1 LEEGRI
7 MVARGLPR
15 QQARRWLMGDKSGLT
30 GHAGGSDA
38 QPLVWEKHDMSLSP
52 REMLARLV
60 AFPSVSTSSNLDII
74 GFCRDWL
81 NSHGV
86 ESTLVMS
93 PEGDKANLYASIG
106 PQVEGGIVFSGHTDV
121 VPVEGQNWTTDPWTL
136 TERNGRLHGRGATD
150 MKGFDA
156 LVLALVPEIVKFP
169 LKRPVHI
176 ALSYDEEIACRGAP
190 SMVEAMARSIP
201 RPAAVIVGSPTG
213 HAVVTGHKA
222 SVQLRTRVTGYAVHS
237 SRIDQGVSAVMS
249 AARLIA
255 WHEDV
260 MEENRRRA
268 DPANPFEPPYTTLHC
283 GMMAGGNAANVVS
296 SSAWFF
302 SDIRA
307 IPTESPR
314 DYLERY
320 QTYVREVVEPRM
332 KAIAPE
338 TGVSVELIAEVPG
351 LRPEADGE
359 AERLMR
365 RITGDNGTH
374 VVSYGTEAGIFQRVG
389 WSTVV
394 CGPGDIAQAHQPD
407 EYIEVS
413 ELDAGERLLRRIIG
427 ELCA

>member
-1 LEEGRI
+1 
-7 MVARGLPR
+7 
-15 QQARRWLMGDKSGLT
+15 
-30 GHAGGSDA
+30 
-38 QPLVWEKHDMSLSP
+38 MSLSP

-86 ESTLVMS
+86 ESHVVMS
-93 PEGDKANLYASIG
+93 PEGDKANLYATIG
-106 PQVEGGIVFSGHTDV
+106 PQVEGGIVLSGHTDV
-121 VPVEGQNWTTDPWTL
+121 VPVEGQNWSTDPWTL
-136 TERNGRLHGRGATD
+136 TERNGRLYGRGATD

-156 LVLALVPEIVKFP
+156 LVLALVPEMVRAP

-190 SMVEAMARSIP
+190 SMVQAMARSIP
-201 RPAAVIVGSPTG
+201 APSAVIVGEPTR

-222 SVQLRTRVTGYAVHS
+222 SVQLRTQVTGYAVHS
-237 SRIDQGVSAVMS
+237 SRIDQGVSAVMN
-249 AARLIA
+249 AARLIT

-260 MEENRRRA
+260 MEENRRRV
-268 DPANPFEPPYTTLHC
+268 DPENPFEPPYTTLHC

-302 SDIRA
+302 TDIRA
-307 IPTESPR
+307 IPTESPM
-314 DYLERY
+314 DYLARY
-320 QTYVREVVEPRM
+320 EAYIRDVVEPRM
-332 KAIAPE
+332 KAIAPD
-338 TGVSVELIAEVPG
+338 TGIAVEVIAEVPG
-351 LRPEADGE
+351 LKPETDGA

-365 RITGDNGTH
+365 RLTGDNGIH
-374 VVSYGTEAGIFQRVG
+374 VVSYGTEAGLFQRVG

-413 ELDAGERLLRRIIG
+413 EFQAGEAVLRRLIAD
-427 ELCA
+427 LCA

>member
-1 LEEGRI
+1 
-7 MVARGLPR
+7 
-15 QQARRWLMGDKSGLT
+15 MGDNSGLT
-30 GHAGGSDA
+30 GRAAGSDA
-38 QPLVWEKHDMSLSP
+38 HAFPWEKHDMSLSS

-74 GFCRDWL
+74 NFCRDWL

-93 PEGDKANLYASIG
+93 PEGNKANLYATIG

-121 VPVEGQNWTTDPWTL
+121 VPVEGQNWTTDPWAL
-136 TERNGRLHGRGATD
+136 TEKNGRLYGRGSAD

-156 LVLALVPEIVKFP
+156 LVLALVPEMAKMP

-190 SMVEAMARSIP
+190 SMVEAMARSLP
-201 RPAAVIVGSPTG
+201 KPAAVIVGEPTR

-222 SVQLRTRVTGYAVHS
+222 SVQLRTQVTGYAVHS
-237 SRIDQGVSAVMS
+237 SRIDQGVSAVMN

-283 GMMAGGNAANVVS
+283 GMVAGGNAANVVS

-314 DYLERY
+314 DYLDRY
-320 QTYVREVVEPRM
+320 ETYIREFVEPRM
-332 KAIAPE
+332 KAIRPE
-338 TGVSVELIAEVPG
+338 TGVAVELIAEVPG
-351 LRPEADGE
+351 LRPEADGA
-359 AERLMR
+359 AESLMR
-365 RITGDNGTH
+365 RLTGDNGTH
-374 VVSYGTEAGIFQRVG
+374 VVSYGTEAGIFQRAG

-413 ELDAGERLLRRIIG
+413 ELESGERLLRRIIG

>member
-1 LEEGRI
+1 
-7 MVARGLPR
+7 
-15 QQARRWLMGDKSGLT
+15 
-30 GHAGGSDA
+30 
-38 QPLVWEKHDMSLSP
+38 MSLSP

-60 AFPSVSTSSNLDII
+60 AFPSISTSSNLDII
-74 GFCRDWL
+74 HFCRDWL

-86 ESTLVMS
+86 ESRMVMS
-93 PEGDKANLYASIG
+93 PEGDKANLYATIG
-106 PQVEGGIVFSGHTDV
+106 PQVEGGIVLSGHTDV

-136 TERNGRLHGRGATD
+136 TEKNGRLYGRGATD

-156 LVLALVPEIVKFP
+156 LVLALVPEMVRAP
-169 LKRPVHI
+169 LKRPIHI

-190 SMVEAMARSIP
+190 SMVKAMAETIP
-201 RPAAVIVGSPTG
+201 APSAVIVGEPTR

-222 SVQLRTRVTGYAVHS
+222 SVQLRTQVTGYAIHS
-237 SRIDQGVSAVMS
+237 SRIDQGVSAVMN

-260 MEENRRRA
+260 MEENRRNA
-268 DPANPFEPPYTTLHC
+268 DPGNPFEPPYTTLHC

-307 IPTESPR
+307 IPTESPM
-314 DYLERY
+314 DYLARY
-320 QTYVREVVEPRM
+320 EAYIREMIEPRM
-332 KAIAPE
+332 KAIAPD
-338 TGVSVELIAEVPG
+338 TGVAVELIAEVPG
-351 LRPEADGE
+351 LRPETDGA

-365 RITGDNGTH
+365 RLTGDNGTH
-374 VVSYGTEAGIFQRVG
+374 VVSYGTEAGLFQRVG

-413 ELDAGERLLRRIIG
+413 EFQAGEATLRRLIG
-427 ELCA
+427 DLCA

>member
-1 LEEGRI
+1 
-7 MVARGLPR
+7 
-15 QQARRWLMGDKSGLT
+15 
-30 GHAGGSDA
+30 
-38 QPLVWEKHDMSLSP
+38 MSLSP
-52 REMLARLV
+52 REMLARLI

-81 NSHGV
+81 QSQGV
-86 ESTLVMS
+86 ESRLVMS
-93 PEGDKANLYASIG
+93 PEGDKANLYATIG
-106 PQVEGGIVFSGHTDV
+106 PQVEGGIVLSGHTDV
-121 VPVEGQNWTTDPWTL
+121 VPVEGQNWSTDPWTL
-136 TERNGRLHGRGATD
+136 TEKNGRLYGRGTAD

-156 LVLALVPEIVKFP
+156 LVLALVPEMVRAP

-190 SMVEAMARSIP
+190 SMVREMAGSVP
-201 RPAAVIVGSPTG
+201 TPSAVIVGEPTR

-222 SVQLRTRVTGYAVHS
+222 SVQLRTQVTGYAVHS
-237 SRIDQGVSAVMS
+237 SRIDQGVSAVMN

-255 WHEDV
+255 WHDDV

-268 DPANPFEPPYTTLHC
+268 DPNDPFEPPYTTLHC
-283 GMMAGGNAANVVS
+283 GVVAGGSAANVVS

-302 SDIRA
+302 TDIRA
-307 IPTESPR
+307 IPTESPL
-314 DYLERY
+314 DYVERY
-320 QTYVREVVEPRM
+320 KAYIRDVVEPRM

-338 TGVSVELIAEVPG
+338 TGVAVELIAEVPG
-351 LRPEADGE
+351 LRPETEGA

-374 VVSYGTEAGIFQRVG
+374 VVSYGTEAGLFQRVG

-407 EYIEVS
+407 EYIEIS
-413 ELDAGERLLRRIIG
+413 EFEAGERVLRRLIG

>member
-1 LEEGRI
+1 
-7 MVARGLPR
+7 
-15 QQARRWLMGDKSGLT
+15 
-30 GHAGGSDA
+30 
-38 QPLVWEKHDMSLSP
+38 MSLSP
-52 REMLARLV
+52 REMLARLI

-74 GFCRDWL
+74 HFCREWL
-81 NSHGV
+81 HGHGV

-106 PQVEGGIVFSGHTDV
+106 PQVEGGVVLSGHTDV
-121 VPVEGQNWTTDPWTL
+121 VPVEGQAWSSDPWTL
-136 TERNGRLHGRGATD
+136 TERGGRLYGRGATD

-156 LVLALVPEIVKFP
+156 LVLALVPEMVRAP

-190 SMVEAMARSIP
+190 SMVEAMARTIP
-201 RPAAVIVGSPTG
+201 TPAAVIVGEPTR

-222 SVQLRTRVTGYAVHS
+222 SVQLRTQVTGHAVHS
-237 SRIDQGVSAVMS
+237 SRIDQGVSAVMN

-255 WHEDV
+255 WHDDV
-260 MEENRRRA
+260 MEENRRQA

-283 GMMAGGNAANVVS
+283 GMMVGGSAANVVS

-307 IPTESPR
+307 IPTESPA
-314 DYLERY
+314 DYVERY
-320 QTYVREVVEPRM
+320 EAYIREVVEPRM
-332 KAIAPE
+332 KAVIPG
-338 TGVSVELIAEVPG
+338 TGVAVELIAEVPG
-351 LRPEADGE
+351 LRPETDGA

-365 RITGDNGTH
+365 RLTGDNGTH
-374 VVSYGTEAGIFQRVG
+374 VVSYGTEAGLFQRVG

-407 EYIEVS
+407 EYIEIS
-413 ELDAGERLLRRIIG
+413 QFEAGEGVLRRLIG

>member
-1 LEEGRI
+1 
-7 MVARGLPR
+7 
-15 QQARRWLMGDKSGLT
+15 
-30 GHAGGSDA
+30 
-38 QPLVWEKHDMSLSP
+38 MSLSP
-52 REMLARLV
+52 REMLSRLV

-86 ESTLVMS
+86 ESHVVMS
-93 PEGDKANLYASIG
+93 PEGDKANLYATIG
-106 PQVEGGIVFSGHTDV
+106 PQVEGGIVLSGHTDV
-121 VPVEGQNWTTDPWTL
+121 VPVEGQNWSTDPWTL
-136 TERNGRLHGRGATD
+136 TERNGRLYGRGATD

-156 LVLALVPEIVKFP
+156 LVLALVPEMVRAP

-190 SMVEAMARSIP
+190 SMVQAMARSIP
-201 RPAAVIVGSPTG
+201 APSAVIVGEPTR

-222 SVQLRTRVTGYAVHS
+222 SVQLRTQVTGYAVHS
-237 SRIDQGVSAVMS
+237 SRIDQGVSAVMN
-249 AARLIA
+249 AARLIT

-260 MEENRRRA
+260 MEENRRRV
-268 DPANPFEPPYTTLHC
+268 DPENPFEPPYTTLHC

-307 IPTESPR
+307 IPTESPM
-314 DYLERY
+314 DYLARY
-320 QTYVREVVEPRM
+320 EAYIRDVVEPRM
-332 KAIAPE
+332 KAIAPD
-338 TGVSVELIAEVPG
+338 TGIAVEVIAEVPG
-351 LRPEADGE
+351 LKPETDGA

-365 RITGDNGTH
+365 RLTGDNGIH
-374 VVSYGTEAGIFQRVG
+374 VVSYGTEAGLFQRVG

-413 ELDAGERLLRRIIG
+413 EFQAGEAVLRRLIAD
-427 ELCA
+427 LCA

>member
-1 LEEGRI
+1 
-7 MVARGLPR
+7 
-15 QQARRWLMGDKSGLT
+15 
-30 GHAGGSDA
+30 
-38 QPLVWEKHDMSLSP
+38 MSLSS
-52 REMLARLV
+52 REMLARLI

-81 NSHGV
+81 SSHGV
-86 ESTLVMS
+86 ESNIVMS
-93 PEGDKANLYASIG
+93 PEGDKANLYATIG
-106 PQVEGGIVFSGHTDV
+106 PQVEGGIVLSGHTDV
-121 VPVEGQNWTTDPWTL
+121 VPVEGQAWSSDPWTL
-136 TERNGRLHGRGATD
+136 TERNGRLYGRGTTD

-156 LVLALVPEIVKFP
+156 LVLALVPEMVRAP

-190 SMVEAMARSIP
+190 SMVQAMSTSIP
-201 RPAAVIVGSPTG
+201 TPSAVIVGEPTR

-222 SVQLRTRVTGYAVHS
+222 SVQLRTQVTGHAVHS
-237 SRIDQGVSAVMS
+237 SRIDQGVSAVMN

-268 DPANPFEPPYTTLHC
+268 DPGNPFEPAYTTLHC
-283 GMMAGGNAANVVS
+283 GMMVGGSAANVVS

-307 IPTESPR
+307 IPTESPQ
-314 DYLERY
+314 DYLVRY
-320 QTYVREVVEPRM
+320 EAYIRDVIEPRM

-338 TGVSVELIAEVPG
+338 TGVAVELIAEVPG
-351 LRPEADGE
+351 LRPEADGA

-365 RITGDNGTH
+365 RLTGDNGTH
-374 VVSYGTEAGIFQRVG
+374 VVSYGTEAGLFQRVG

-407 EYIEVS
+407 EYIEIS
-413 ELDAGERLLRRIIG
+413 EFEAGEGVLRRLIG
-427 ELCA
+427 DLSA

>member
-1 LEEGRI
+1 
-7 MVARGLPR
+7 MP
-15 QQARRWLMGDKSGLT
+15 
-30 GHAGGSDA
+30 
-38 QPLVWEKHDMSLSP
+38 LSP

-86 ESTLVMS
+86 ESHVVMS
-93 PEGDKANLYASIG
+93 PEGDKANLYATIG
-106 PQVEGGIVFSGHTDV
+106 PQVEGGIVLSGHTDV
-121 VPVEGQNWTTDPWTL
+121 VPVEGQNWSTDPWTL
-136 TERNGRLHGRGATD
+136 TERNGRLYGRGATD

-156 LVLALVPEIVKFP
+156 LVLALVPEMVRAP

-190 SMVEAMARSIP
+190 SMVQAMARSIP
-201 RPAAVIVGSPTG
+201 APSAVIVGEPTR

-222 SVQLRTRVTGYAVHS
+222 SVQLRTQVTGYAVHS
-237 SRIDQGVSAVMS
+237 SRIDQGVSAVMN
-249 AARLIA
+249 AARLIT

-260 MEENRRRA
+260 MEENRRRL
-268 DPANPFEPPYTTLHC
+268 DPENPFEPPYTTLHC

-296 SSAWFF
+296 SFAWFF

-307 IPTESPR
+307 IPTESPK
-314 DYLERY
+314 DYLARY
-320 QTYVREVVEPRM
+320 EAYIRDVVEPRM
-332 KAIAPE
+332 KAIAPD
-338 TGVSVELIAEVPG
+338 TGIAVEVIAEVPG
-351 LRPEADGE
+351 LKPETDGA

-365 RITGDNGTH
+365 RLTGDNGTH
-374 VVSYGTEAGIFQRVG
+374 VVSYGTEAGLFQRVG

-413 ELDAGERLLRRIIG
+413 EFQAGEAVLRRLIAD
-427 ELCA
+427 LCA